1 MVLHRIVPFRR
12 GAPITT
18 VKHVVDSEG
27 SLVAGTVSINAIA
40 FARNVRQDPYQ
51 PVDVLT
57 GSKITSVYI
66 SLFIIGDTGAPIVG
80 SLNWYIDKR
89 HQGQSTDFPDPGNTG
104 VSMLRN
110 QIFHEEKG
118 LAGSGD
124 GTPMAFK
131 GVIRIPRGMQ
141 RMREGDAL
149 DIRILTNAVGG
160 AQFCLK
166 VIYKEWT

>member
-1 MVLHRIVPFRR
+1 M
-12 GAPITT
+12 
-18 VKHVVDSEG
+18 DSEG
-27 SLVAGTVSINAIA
+27 ILTAQTTSINTIA
-40 FARNVRQDPYQ
+40 FVRNVRQDPFQ
-51 PVDVLT
+51 PVDVLV
-57 GSKITSVYI
+57 GSKITSVFV
-66 SLFIIGDTGAPIVG
+66 SLFILGDTGAPIVG

-89 HQGQSTDFPDPGNTG
+89 HDGQQTSFPDPGETG
-104 VSMLRN
+104 VSSVRN

-131 GVIRIPRGMQ
+131 GVIRVPKGMQ

-149 DIRILTNAVGG
+149 DIRIKVNSATDD